1 MEELAGFVM
10 TEVQEEL
17 HDAAAAAVDD
27 DVTVDVTASKEPSWL
42 LQFMR
47 INYKCFLIFA
57 LTFLSAVMLLQT
69 AVKEVLR
76 DDQSSKLLVQLL
88 AVFTKVYF
96 PNTTV
101 HEILIENME

>member
-17 HDAAAAAVDD
+17 HDAAAAVDD
-27 DVTVDVTASKEPSWL
+27 DVTADVTASKEPSWL